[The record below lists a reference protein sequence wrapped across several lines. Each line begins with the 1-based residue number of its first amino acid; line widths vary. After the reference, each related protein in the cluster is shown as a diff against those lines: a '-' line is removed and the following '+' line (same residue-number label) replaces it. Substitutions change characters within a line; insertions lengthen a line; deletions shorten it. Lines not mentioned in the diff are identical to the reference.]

1 MFSRL
6 PVSPSGKGASLQTWK
21 HRVQQIPVRHWLAIV
36 ALTLIILVL
45 FFAILPSKVSMFL
58 VPTSFQASIPCSSSL
73 LLFAPTDT
81 LRQVIARREIWG
93 EESFAWRKCFQPKCL
108 RNSFM
113 MEARPTVQQPFLKKT
128 AWKEAVYNW
137 YIGPIESPVP
147 SMGPAFPQV
156 CQHLQRLGRKGSDE
170 ERYICSYRKDIAA
183 IKDKCVVFSIGSNNQ
198 FEFEESVHEA
208 FPSSCTIHTFDC
220 TVALPT
226 PPQEVPLQ
234 FHKVCLG
241 ARKESI
247 DGKAFASLHDMVEMT
262 GGSQP
267 TLLKMDIEGWEWV
280 ALVQI
285 MESAEQAWRERQIN
299 IYPDQIALEIHI
311 NMAPWS
317 LGFMYEEEI
326 MAYFNYLYHKHG
338 YVLAYERPNLACP
351 TCWEILLV
359 RVACHA

>member
-1 MFSRL
+1 M
-6 PVSPSGKGASLQTWK
+6 SGNAGNLQSWK
-21 HRVQQIPVRHWLAIV
+21 HRLQRVPLRHWLGGV
-36 ALTLIILVL
+36 CALTLVILL
-45 FFAILPSKVSMFL
+45 FFSKPPSKVSMFL
-58 VPTSFQASIPCSSSL
+58 VPTSFRASTPCSSTL
-73 LLFAPTDT
+73 VMFAPKAT
-81 LRQVIARREIWG
+81 LQQVIAKRETWG
-93 EESFAWRKCFQPKCL
+93 KEPFAWRKCSQPACL

-113 MEARPTVQQPFLKKT
+113 MEATSTVQQPFLKKT
-128 AWKEAVYNW
+128 VMKEAAYNW

-156 CQHLQRLGRKGSDE
+156 CQHLQRLGQVGSDE
-170 ERYICSYRKDIAA
+170 ERYICSYRNDIAT

-208 FPSSCTIHTFDC
+208 FPSACAIHTFDC
-220 TVALPT
+220 TVAVPT
-226 PPQEVPLQ
+226 PPEQVPLH

-241 ARKESI
+241 AKKEI
-247 DGKAFASLHDMVEMT
+247 IEGKAFASLHDMVEMT

-285 MESAEQAWRERQIN
+285 MESAEKAWRQTQTN

-317 LGFMYEEEI
+317 LGFMYGEEI
-326 MAYFNYLYHKHG
+326 MAYFNYLYYKHG

-359 RVACHA
+359 RVACHV